1 MLDIY
6 NIVDKFNKEVIDF
19 ENIQIKNNC
28 LCDYELYEGIKQN
41 LLENLRIYS
50 IEVITFCFNDYAK
63 NIGGTISDY
72 WKYMDINHI
81 NEICLS
87 FPVLVS
93 KLKIKS
99 SFYVNYV
106 NEIINNLDSVHD
118 EIKFK
123 KINGINFNLGDSH
136 NKGKSTCIITLDNKE
151 YIYKPRESVIEKRFN
166 AYISKFIE
174 GYGYDIWT
182 YSTFSV
188 CEKVAYQP
196 PTDQKS
202 IEKLY
207 YNFGLI
213 SGVIYMLN
221 SADNHYENVI
231 IYNEFPYFVDLECV
245 SLHKN
250 IIDTDSYT
258 QKLSRRF
265 FSCLDDSVLGT
276 NIFPLILKPNDMEIS
291 ALCGKGGTLNNFDY
305 LNKELVFENGR
316 FLNRE
321 VSPYITDQLNRVIVD
336 KELVHPLKYVEQIK
350 EGFKSYC
357 LEVMENPQS
366 IISDLQSIYK
376 NQKVRHIIRPTH
388 VYAKYLQTLFS
399 PYYLQDIKMQNELL
413 NNLAAND
420 NNLNTLIKDYEVEA
434 LIMDDVPIY
443 YATPYEVDLYLG
455 TKSLKIDKYFR
466 NSLFEEIKNK
476 VYRLNYKSVL
486 RQLNIIEISL
496 LINSYN
502 TDSSIELRTEKVLK
516 NESSFAEEVLLI
528 EKKALNLLI
537 SSDNEIQGIFPSLV
551 EDKFV
556 ISGLGSSLYEM
567 GGTILMLFIDRN
579 KLKINESLFYNIMKT
594 VRYTKL
600 YGDKKIGGFS
610 GVGSFLYLNVFFYY
624 YTKDKKYLEFI
635 KFSLKHI
642 LENYESN
649 LNNLDYMNGISSTV
663 ILIINMLDMELQ
675 LTSDIEIMADRILK
689 KYIENIKHY
698 GQEFVENS
706 GAGVAHGLSGLAY
719 AIYKISNYYTIHD
732 FDKLIRKTIELED
745 ELYLEYPINNYID
758 PRNSE
763 EAGLFFC
770 YGLPGILQT
779 RMRLVQ
785 GGMTSI
791 KEETQ
796 IKLLYLVDSILE
808 NKINLSDMNYNVCH
822 GMMSVLEV
830 IVDGYRRSY
839 IDKEK
844 YEKVSKILLDMI
856 LSSNK
861 SDIGYSREFFLF
873 GMGLGSK
880 VYAYNRHKNLSL
892 PSIMMMELI

>member
-1 MLDIY
+1 
-6 NIVDKFNKEVIDF
+6 
-19 ENIQIKNNC
+19 
-28 LCDYELYEGIKQN
+28 
-41 LLENLRIYS
+41 
-50 IEVITFCFNDYAK
+50 
-63 NIGGTISDY
+63 
-72 WKYMDINHI
+72 
-81 NEICLS
+81 
-87 FPVLVS
+87 
-93 KLKIKS
+93 
-99 SFYVNYV
+99 
-106 NEIINNLDSVHD
+106 
-118 EIKFK
+118 
-123 KINGINFNLGDSH
+123 
-136 NKGKSTCIITLDNKE
+136 
-151 YIYKPRESVIEKRFN
+151 
-166 AYISKFIE
+166 
-174 GYGYDIWT
+174 
-182 YSTFSV
+182 
-188 CEKVAYQP
+188 
-196 PTDQKS
+196 
-202 IEKLY
+202 
-207 YNFGLI
+207 
-213 SGVIYMLN
+213 
-221 SADNHYENVI
+221 
-231 IYNEFPYFVDLECV
+231 
-245 SLHKN
+245 
-250 IIDTDSYT
+250 
-258 QKLSRRF
+258 
-265 FSCLDDSVLGT
+265 
-276 NIFPLILKPNDMEIS
+276 
-291 ALCGKGGTLNNFDY
+291 
-305 LNKELVFENGR
+305 
-316 FLNRE
+316 
-321 VSPYITDQLNRVIVD
+321 
-336 KELVHPLKYVEQIK
+336 
-350 EGFKSYC
+350 
-357 LEVMENPQS
+357 
-366 IISDLQSIYK
+366 
-376 NQKVRHIIRPTH
+376 
-388 VYAKYLQTLFS
+388 
-399 PYYLQDIKMQNELL
+399 
-413 NNLAAND
+413 
-420 NNLNTLIKDYEVEA
+420 
-434 LIMDDVPIY
+434 
-443 YATPYEVDLYLG
+443 
-455 TKSLKIDKYFR
+455 
-466 NSLFEEIKNK
+466 
-476 VYRLNYKSVL
+476 
-486 RQLNIIEISL
+486 
-496 LINSYN
+496 
-502 TDSSIELRTEKVLK
+502 
-516 NESSFAEEVLLI
+516 
-528 EKKALNLLI
+528 
-537 SSDNEIQGIFPSLV
+537 
-551 EDKFV
+551 
-556 ISGLGSSLYEM
+556 
-567 GGTILMLFIDRN
+567 MLFIDRN

-732 FDKLIRKTIELED
+732 FDKLIRKAIELED
-745 ELYLEYPINNYID
+745 KLYLEYPINNYID
-758 PRNSE
+758 PRNSK